1 MSESVSTP
9 FPYNAKL
16 ISKRISPCAKTS
28 CWASASA
35 TILIVP
41 SIEFSIGTTPTELLS
56 SATDLMT
63 SNKFDFGWKVASFS
77 EKHCR
82 QAKYENVPL
91 GPK

>member
-1 MSESVSTP
+1 MVFEP
-9 FPYNAKL
+9 LPYNAKL

-28 CWASASA
+28 CCASA
-35 TILIVP
+35 TMLIVP
-41 SIEFSIGTTPTELLS
+41 SIEFSIGTIPIDVSS
-56 SATDLMT
+56 SATALMT

-77 EKHCR
+77 EKYWR